1 MPQRVMEMIKTAPVK
16 IGTDHSSMRNRNERL
31 VMSLIRRRGAL
42 AKSEIARMTGLS
54 AQTVSVIMR
63 ALEDEGFLLR
73 CDPVRGKVGQPT
85 VPMRLNPEGAYFLG
99 LKVGRRRSEVI
110 LIDMMGTPI
119 SRSVSRHDYP
129 TAADTIAFAIDAIA
143 RMVTELPASKR
154 ERISGLGIG
163 APFRMW
169 DWGVA
174 LGLDESA
181 MADWRERDIR
191 TELEAIYPFPVVLEN
206 DASAACSAELLLG
219 DQTLPDDFLYAFVG
233 FFVGGG
239 LVMSGSL
246 VTGPNNNAGALASM
260 PVPDGHGGQC
270 QLLDVASLSAIE
282 AAMAERGLDASFL
295 WERRDVWDLPE
306 DIVEDWLAKAAR
318 GLATVAASSAALCD
332 LDAIVIDG
340 WMPDDLRARLV
351 AATEAELAKINLSGA
366 GVPIVREGQV
376 GPDARALGAATLPLS
391 LRFLTEIDLPDQAD

>member
-191 TELEAIYPFPVVLEN
+191 AELEAIYPFPVVLEN

-239 LVMSGSL
+239 LVMNGSL

-282 AAMAERGLDASFL
+282 AAMAERGLNASFL
-295 WERRDVWDLPE
+295 WERRDEWELPE
-306 DIVEDWLAKAAR
+306 DIVDDWL
-318 GLATVAASSAALCD
+318 
-332 LDAIVIDG
+332 
-340 WMPDDLRARLV
+340 
-351 AATEAELAKINLSGA
+351 
-366 GVPIVREGQV
+366 
-376 GPDARALGAATLPLS
+376 
-391 LRFLTEIDLPDQAD
+391 